1 MKLGNK
7 LEDYVQSKEPGTRSA
22 VLLQESAQR
31 LKIHKEALQ
40 QIIKP
45 STVYI
50 QRLPVCIIGKVV
62 NMMSGIVLHNRAR
75 GPYKGGIRIAPDV
88 DLWETTELARL
99 MTLKTSLADIELGG
113 GKSGI
118 SINLR
123 ALYRVME
130 RKKRFVGTFHEFEPI
145 AKANIMD
152 KFTHYFGW
160 LFASHGYIP
169 APDMGSG
176 GDEMVRI
183 YNELHDPAAVTGKPD
198 GIEGWLPGR
207 REATGY
213 GVAYAVLKHMERIGK
228 APDACRIALQGFGNV
243 GSYAASFLHAQGAKI
258 VAVTDVTGG
267 VSDPGGLD
275 IPKLVKHCQ
284 KTGSL
289 TGLRAAK
296 SMTNPRLFRLKC
308 DYLIPAAQGHV
319 IDGKNGPSVKAK
331 VVVEAANMPVTYEG
345 MKALESNG
353 VELIPDTYAN
363 AGGVIASDLEYRQA
377 LGGRKHSKKDTF
389 AAIREAFDR
398 MYEAM
403 AAQMKKRRT
412 LAEAS
417 TDVALQRVYETMCQ
431 RSLL

>member
-7 LEDYVQSKEPGTRSA
+7 LEDYVRSKEPGTRSA
-22 VLLQESAQR
+22 VLLQESARR

-45 STVYI
+45 TTVYI

-99 MTLKTSLADIELGG
+99 MTLKTALANIELGG

-118 SINLR
+118 SINLW
-123 ALYRVME
+123 ALYRVMV

-176 GDEMVRI
+176 GGEMVRI

-207 REATGY
+207 EESTGY
-213 GVAYAVLKHMERIGK
+213 GVAYAVLKHMERTGK
-228 APDACRIALQGFGNV
+228 APDACRIALQGFGKV
-243 GSYAASFLHAQGAKI
+243 GSHAASFLHAEGVKI
-258 VAVTDVTGG
+258 IAVTDVTGG
-267 VSDPGGLD
+267 QYDPDGLD
-275 IPKLVKHCQ
+275 VPKLVEHCQ

-289 TGLRAAK
+289 NSLPAK
-296 SMTNPRLFRLKC
+296 PMTNERLFRLNC
-308 DYLIPAAQGHV
+308 DYLIPAARGHV
-319 IDGKNGPSVKAK
+319 IDGKNGRSVKAK
-331 VVVEAANMPVTYEG
+331 VVVEAANMPVTYQG
-345 MKALESNG
+345 MKALESRDI
-353 VELIPDTYAN
+353 ELIPDTYAN
-363 AGGVIASDLEYRQA
+363 AGGVIASNLEYRQA
-377 LGGRKHSKKDTF
+377 LGGRKYSREDTF
-389 AAIREAFDR
+389 AVIRETFDR
-398 MYEAM
+398 MYETM
-403 AAQMKKRRT
+403 AALMKKRRT

-417 TDVALQRVYETMCQ
+417 TDVALQRVYDTMRQ